1 MLTLITV
8 SIFASVALITGAILY
23 PMLSRGDVVRGRMA
37 KLIQQEKD
45 QTTLVPTRNK
55 WQIFLADMGGKLRVT
70 PADLRTYREMVTA
83 SGFRS
88 ESVYIF
94 LGSKLF
100 LASALPVTYL
110 TLFALPHGKVA
121 SSTSIMAAV
130 ALAISGYLLPSFWL
144 SRRAENRK
152 TEIFH
157 SLPDVLDLLTV
168 CVEAGLS
175 LDAALIKTTENYQHK
190 KNPLIKELNTVILEI
205 RAGKARSEAL
215 KSLGERTMV
224 DDIKSFVSMLVQTER
239 FGTSLGKTLRTYS
252 DSLRMKRKQ
261 LAEER
266 AAKTAV
272 KMLFPLT
279 FCVFPALLVVM
290 LAPAFFKIYAMFNKH

>member
-1 MLTLITV
+1 MLTLITLF
-8 SIFASVALITGAILY
+8 IFASVALLSGAILY
-23 PMLSRGDVVRGRMA
+23 PLLSRQDAVRERVA
-37 KLIQQEKD
+37 KLMPQQAE
-45 QTTLVPTRNK
+45 QPVLVPTRNK
-55 WQIFLADMGGKLRVT
+55 WQIFLADIGAKLQVK
-70 PADLRTYREMVTA
+70 PAELRTYREMITA
-83 SGFRS
+83 SGFRT
-88 ESVYIF
+88 ESVYVF
-94 LGSKLF
+94 LGSKLL
-100 LASALPVTYL
+100 LALILPVTYL
-110 TLFALPHGKVA
+110 VLFVLPHGKMI
-121 SSTSIMAAV
+121 SGNSILVAV
-130 ALAISGYLLPSFWL
+130 ACAISGYLIPSFWL
-144 SRRAENRK
+144 RHRAEKRK

-175 LDAALIKTTENYQHK
+175 LDAALIKTTENFQHIN
-190 KNPLIKELNTVILEI
+190 NPLIKEINTVTLEI

-215 KSLGERTMV
+215 KGLAERTMV
-224 DDIKSFVSMLVQTER
+224 EDIKAFVSMLVQTEK

>member
-1 MLTLITV
+1 VLTLITL
-8 SIFASVALITGAILY
+8 SIFASVALLTCAILH
-23 PMLSRGDVVRGRMA
+23 PLLSRREAVRKRVA
-37 KLIQQEKD
+37 QLIDLEKE
-45 QTTLVPTRNK
+45 QRNLLPTRTK
-55 WQIFLADMGGKLRVT
+55 WQVFLADIGSKLRMKS
-70 PADLRTYREMVTA
+70 ADLRTYREMVTA
-83 SGFRS
+83 AGFRK

-100 LASALPVTYL
+100 LAAALPAGFL
-110 TLFALPHGKVA
+110 TLYALPHGKWA
-121 SSTSIMAAV
+121 SSTSMLV
-130 ALAISGYLLPSFWL
+130 ALAMAISGYLLPTFWL
-144 SRRAENRK
+144 SRRGVHRK
-152 TEIFH
+152 MEIFH
-157 SLPDVLDLLTV
+157 ALPDLLDLLTV

-175 LDAALIKTTENYQHK
+175 LDAALVKATENYDDR
-190 KNPLIKELNTVILEI
+190 KNPLIKEISTVTLEV

-215 KSLGERTMV
+215 KGLAERTMV
-224 DDIKSFVSMLVQTER
+224 EDIKSFVSMLVQTEK

-272 KMLFPLT
+272 KMLIPLT

-290 LAPAFFKIYAMFNKH
+290 LTPAFFKIYAMFRHL

>member
-1 MLTLITV
+1 MLSLIIMFV
-8 SIFASVALITGAILY
+8 FASVALLTGAILY
-23 PMLSRGDVVRGRMA
+23 PLMSQRDVVRDRVA
-37 KLIQQEKD
+37 KLNQQGKE
-45 QTTLVPTRNK
+45 QPILVPTRNK
-55 WQIFLADMGGKLRVT
+55 WQIFLADMGGKLRIK
-70 PADLRTYREMVTA
+70 PAELRTYRQMITA
-83 SGFRS
+83 SGFRT

-94 LGSKLF
+94 LGIKLL
-100 LASALPVTYL
+100 LALVLPTTYL
-110 TLFALPHGKVA
+110 ILFALPHGKMT
-121 SSTSIMAAV
+121 SSTSMLAAV
-130 ALAISGYLLPSFWL
+130 AFAISGYLLPTFWL
-144 SRRAENRK
+144 SHVAEKRK

-175 LDAALIKTTENYQHK
+175 LDAALIKAIDNFQHK
-190 KNPLIKELNTVILEI
+190 NNPLITEINTVTLEI

-215 KSLGERTMV
+215 RGLAERTMV
-224 DDIKSFVSMLVQTER
+224 EDIKSFVSMLVQTEK

-290 LAPAFFKIYAMFNKH
+290 LVPAFFKIYAMFDKH

>member
-8 SIFASVALITGAILY
+8 FIFASVALLTGVILY
-23 PMLSRGDVVRGRMA
+23 PLLSRRDIVRERVARLMPRQA
-37 KLIQQEKD
+37 EQPV
-45 QTTLVPTRNK
+45 LVPARNR
-55 WQIFLADMGGKLRVT
+55 WQIFLADIGRKLRT
-70 PADLRTYREMVTA
+70 SSADLHTYREMITA

-88 ESVYIF
+88 DTVYIF
-94 LGSKLF
+94 LGGKLF
-100 LASALPVTYL
+100 LAAVLPAMCLV
-110 TLFALPHGKVA
+110 LFALPQGRMTNGNSA
-121 SSTSIMAAV
+121 LLAV
-130 ALAISGYLLPSFWL
+130 VCAIIGYLLPSFWL
-144 SRRAENRK
+144 SRLAEERK

-157 SLPDVLDLLTV
+157 ALPDVLDLLTV

-175 LDAALIKTTENYQHK
+175 LDAALIKTAENFQHK
-190 KNPLIKELNTVILEI
+190 NNPLINEINTVTMEI
-205 RAGKARSEAL
+205 RAGKVRSEAL
-215 KSLGERTMV
+215 KGLAERTMV
-224 DDIKSFVSMLVQTER
+224 DDIKSFVSMLVQTEK

-261 LAEER
+261 LAEEK

-290 LAPAFFKIYAMFNKH
+290 LAPAFFRIYSMFNK